1 MVRKWPQIF
10 FDHESHSYSF
20 LNSNSEFL
28 KCWQL
33 SQSFLYLNEEKI
45 DIELIISQVAFN
57 R

>member
-1 MVRKWPQIF
+1 MVRKWTLF
-10 FDHESHSYSF
+10 FDHKSHSYSF
-20 LNSNSEFL
+20 LNSSIEFL

-33 SQSFLYLNEEKI
+33 SQSFLYLNEEKF